1 MSRFHSFAAGAV
13 LAGAFAACG
22 QGGQVPVAKCA
33 AGIERAV
40 SFTAANAR
48 DRLVVQALGPDCAN
62 PAMEVR
68 LSDPAGRL
76 VFSHMTSGR
85 WLMNPELFPQAGGTA
100 QGVAETL
107 IDVAPPG
114 AMALPEWHDGAAE
127 PPAPEYGTFK
137 ILVPQPAYER
147 LRRAGMPTMILRGA
161 AESGTVYVYDAENG
175 TAVALV
181 QYAV

>member
-1 MSRFHSFAAGAV
+1 MSRFLRFGMILI
-13 LAGAFAACG
+13 LASALGACG
-22 QGGQVPVAKCA
+22 QEAKDPVAKCA

-48 DRLVVQALGPDCAN
+48 DRLVVSALGPDCAN

-68 LSDPAGRL
+68 LTDPSGRL
-76 VFSHMTSGR
+76 VFSHMTSGK

-107 IDVAPPG
+107 IDIAAPG
-114 AMALPEWHDGAAE
+114 AMALPEWRDGAAE
-127 PPAPEYGTFK
+127 PPAPEYGAFK

-147 LRRAGMPTMILRGA
+147 LRRAGMPTMILRGG
-161 AESGTVYVYDAENG
+161 AESGTVYVYDAEAG
-175 TAVALV
+175 TALALV